1 MPTIRC
7 SNEVYKLLQDK
18 ASQSGEP
25 ISIILDRVIWGLETL
40 THQKHTIEPP
50 VSPPAATKAKIPGPA
65 ASPAV
70 APAATPGSLQ
80 ALVSSLLQTPK

>member
-7 SNEVYKLLQDK
+7 SNEAYRLLNAK

-25 ISIILDRVIWGLETL
+25 ISIVLDRVIWGLETL
-40 THQKHTIEPP
+40 TPQQKPIAGPQASPP
-50 VSPPAATKAKIPGPA
+50 VPAKSENKTPA
-65 ASPAV
+65 SNHAA
-70 APAATPGSLQ
+70 APSSLQ

>member
-7 SNEVYKLLQDK
+7 SNEVFKLLRDR

-25 ISIILDRVIWGLETL
+25 ISIILDRVIWGLDTL
-40 THQKHTIEPP
+40 IPQKKLTTEPP
-50 VSPPAATKAKIPGPA
+50 VSPPAAAEAKKPTTA
-65 ASPAV
+65 ASPAA
-70 APAATPGSLQ
+70 APGNLQ